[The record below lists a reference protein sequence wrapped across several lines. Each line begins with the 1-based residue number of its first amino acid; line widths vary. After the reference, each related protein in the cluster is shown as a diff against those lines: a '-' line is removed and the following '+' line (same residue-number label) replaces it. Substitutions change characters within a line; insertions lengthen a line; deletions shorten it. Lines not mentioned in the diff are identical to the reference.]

1 MATPGRSPATR
12 RTGLVAGALAAALLA
27 GCETAYYSTLERFG
41 VEKRDVLVDR
51 VADAR
56 DAQEEAKEQFES
68 ALEQFIAVTGYRGG
82 ELEARYRD
90 LKKAYESSEARA
102 EAVRTRI
109 ERVEDVADD
118 LFVEWE
124 SELSEYSRAS
134 LREASRRQLRDTRER
149 YRVLI
154 AAMHA
159 AESKIDPVLAAF
171 RDQVLFLKHNLN
183 ARAIDSLRADLASVE
198 SDIESLIREM
208 NASIAEANAF
218 IGAMASPSA

>member
-1 MATPGRSPATR
+1 MAT
-12 RTGLVAGALAAALLA
+12 LVA

-90 LKKAYESSEARA
+90 LKNAYESSEERA
-102 EAVRTRI
+102 EAVSDRI

-124 SELSEYSRAS
+124 SELAEYSRAS

-154 AAMHA
+154 AAMRA

-183 ARAIDSLRADLASVE
+183 AQAIDSLRADLASVE
-198 SDIESLIREM
+198 SDIEILIREM